1 MRPRLHLVDP
11 KAPPFRRHLVGEP
24 RDAGRYTLH
33 PPTGVYRREA
43 TVRRIMMR
51 TKIHRARVTRADP
64 DYEGSITLDAELME
78 AADLL
83 PYEQVHVLDI
93 DSGARLVTYAI
104 EGGRGTGEVGINGA
118 AARLI
123 GEGATVIVIA
133 YGEWDDGEANRVD
146 PRVVLVDEQNRP
158 LAR

>member
-1 MRPRLHLVDP
+1 M
-11 KAPPFRRHLVGEP
+11 
-24 RDAGRYTLH
+24 
-33 PPTGVYRREA
+33 
-43 TVRRIMMR
+43 RRIMMR

-133 YGEWDDGEANRVD
+133 YSEWDDGEANRVD